1 MRNCNIGYRSYVD
14 VHLADVYPVHVM
26 KKHRQQMKAAEIA
39 TLEVA
44 VRTYANPT
52 FAQHAYD
59 RMAEKHVT
67 AREIELALKYGEVI
81 EVHNE
86 AGTLRSVVRF
96 PYGKPKVAVC
106 VVLDFDTNAVVTTWK
121 NAGSDNHKTLNLL
134 AYSWKVDVTTLFPA
148 RT

>member
-1 MRNCNIGYRSYVD
+1 MTSGYSV
-14 VHLADVYPVHVM
+14 PVM

-39 TLEVA
+39 TVESA

-67 AREIELALKYGEVI
+67 AREIELTLKYGEVI

-86 AGTLRSVVRF
+86 TGTLRFS
-96 PYGKPKVAVC
+96 YGKPKVAVC
-106 VVLDFDTNAVVTTWK
+106 VVLDFETNAVVTTWK

-134 AYSWKVDVTTLFPA
+134 AYSWKVDVTKLIPA
-148 RT
+148 RA